1 MPDVEITTSYRA
13 AELTS
18 NLGNAPT
25 LNEEFIT
32 ENPPIKRIIAVRDE
46 PEFLLD
52 IGFRYTTVRPMPMFG
67 TPGLVDHF

>member
-1 MPDVEITTSYRA
+1 MLQLSI
-13 AELTS
+13 
-18 NLGNAPT
+18 
-25 LNEEFIT
+25 EEFIV
-32 ENPPIKRIIAVRDE
+32 ENPPIDRIIAVPSE

>member
-1 MPDVEITTSYRA
+1 MPYVKITQFFI
-13 AELTS
+13 
-18 NLGNAPT
+18 NAPT

-32 ENPPIKRIIAVRDE
+32 ENPPIERIIAVPSE